1 MIRLSAS
8 AFDVVWHDLGLGRVP
23 VPLAVP
29 SVGATEA
36 ERAAVREEVYR
47 GLTDRGL
54 FDGRL
59 APDLETRLRLL
70 DGGTRYVACE
80 ALVDMTAD
88 APFRAVT
95 AVRGRGGVLAVQ
107 PERTVGLSAIREGEL
122 VSAIVAVLPELSAG
136 PGFGVNLPATA
147 FDSTADSGSGWD
159 SASASVARQV
169 EEVAAIQARP
179 VFAAGQ
185 FSVYARDNGRL
196 TRCGG
201 LTWFDTDAGAYSAGV
216 SGGRGGQDWVN
227 VAPVDGPRLVER
239 VLALFG

>member
-8 AFDVVWHDLGLGRVP
+8 GFDVVWHDLGLGRVP

-29 SVGATEA
+29 GVGATEA
-36 ERAAVREEVYR
+36 ERAAVRDEVYR

-59 APDLETRLRLL
+59 APELEDRLRLL
-70 DGGTRYVACE
+70 GGGTRYVACE

-88 APFRAVT
+88 TPFRAVT

-107 PERTVGLSAIREGEL
+107 PERTVGLSGIREGEL
-122 VSAIVAVLPELSAG
+122 VSALVEVLPELSAG
-136 PGFGVNLPATA
+136 PGFGVSLPAGG
-147 FDSTADSGSGWD
+147 FDATSPA
-159 SASASVARQV
+159 AARQA
-169 EEVAAIQARP
+169 EEVAGIQARP

-185 FSVYARDNGRL
+185 FSVYERENGRL
-196 TRCGG
+196 VRLGG
-201 LTWFDTDAGAYSAGV
+201 LTWFDTDAGAYSASV

-227 VAPVDGPRLVER
+227 VAPVDGPRLGER

>member
-8 AFDVVWHDLGLGRVP
+8 AFDVVWHDLGLGHVP

-29 SVGATEA
+29 GVGATEA
-36 ERAAVREEVYR
+36 ERAAVRAEVYR

-54 FDGRL
+54 FDGQL
-59 APDLETRLRLL
+59 APELENRLRLL
-70 DGGTRYVACE
+70 DSGSRYVACE

-88 APFRAVT
+88 TPFRAVT
-95 AVRGRGGVLAVQ
+95 AVRGRSGVLAVQ
-107 PERTVGLSAIREGEL
+107 PERTIGLSGIREGEL
-122 VSAIVAVLPELSAG
+122 VSALVEVLPALSAG
-136 PGFGVNLPATA
+136 PGFGVSLPA
-147 FDSTADSGSGWD
+147 SGWD
-159 SASASVARQV
+159 STSSATSASTARQT

-185 FSVYARDNGRL
+185 FGVYRRGSGGRIE
-196 TRCGG
+196 RCGG
-201 LTWFDTDAGAYSAGV
+201 LTWFDTDVGAYSAGV
-216 SGGRGGQDWVN
+216 SSGRGGQDWVN